1 MRPSPEGR
9 RPAANCET
17 RGHYDRA
24 VTPTELSAAVS
35 AAVQACLEAGEFP
48 GEAPAEVAVE
58 RPKNPEHGDYAA
70 NIALRLA
77 KAAGKPAREI
87 AEAIAARLRDADG
100 IAKVDVAGPGFL
112 NITVASGSL
121 GQLARSIVEAGESYG
136 RSTQLAGR
144 KINLEFVSANPT
156 GPVHLGHTRWAAL
169 GDSLRR
175 LLEAAGAKVTAEHY
189 INDFGSQLDKFAASL
204 RAVALGEPVPEDGYH
219 GDYVAGVAEQVVSA
233 VPGVLDL
240 PEDESLAA
248 FKTHG
253 YELMLAAAKRSLET
267 FRVEFDV
274 WFSERGMH
282 ESGEVDA
289 AIARLREQ
297 GHVFD
302 ADGAVWLRTTDFGDD
317 KDRVLVRSNGEKTYF
332 AADSAYY
339 LDKRGRGFDR
349 CVYMLGADHHG
360 YVGRLRA
367 IVACAGDDPD
377 TTLEVLIG
385 QLVKLVKNGEELRL
399 SKRAGT
405 IVTLDDFV
413 ELVGVDAGRYSLAR
427 WSADT
432 PLTLDIAEITR
443 KSNDNPVYYV
453 QYAHA
458 RTCNARRNAADV
470 GIGLDVFR
478 PELLNDPHEAAL
490 LAALG
495 EFPRVVAT
503 AAELRAPHRVARYL
517 EELAGTYHRWY
528 DTCRIAP
535 KGDDPIED
543 VNRTRAWLNEATRV
557 VLGNGLALLGVSAPE
572 RM

>member
-1 MRPSPEGR
+1 M
-9 RPAANCET
+9 
-17 RGHYDRA
+17 
-24 VTPTELSAAVS
+24 TPTELSAAVS

-557 VLGNGLALLGVSAPE
+557 VLANGLALLGVSAPE

>member
-1 MRPSPEGR
+1 MT
-9 RPAANCET
+9 PA
-17 RGHYDRA
+17 
-24 VTPTELSAAVS
+24 ELSAAVS
-35 AAVQACLEAGEFP
+35 AAVRACLQTGEFA
-48 GEAPAEVAVE
+48 GDVPAEVVIE
-58 RPKNPEHGDYAA
+58 RPKNPEHGDYAT
-70 NIALRLA
+70 NVALRLA
-77 KAAGKPAREI
+77 KAAGKPAREV
-87 AEAIAARLRDADG
+87 AEAIAVRLRETDG
-100 IAKVDVAGPGFL
+100 IERVDVAGPGFL
-112 NITVASGSL
+112 NITVAAGSL
-121 GQLARSIVEAGESYG
+121 GELARQIVEAGDGYG
-136 RSTQLAGR
+136 RSTQFAGR
-144 KINLEFVSANPT
+144 RVNLEFVSANPT

-175 LLEAAGAKVTAEHY
+175 LLEAAGAEVTAEHY

-204 RAVALGEPVPEDGYH
+204 RAAALGRPVPEDGYH
-219 GDYVAGVAEQVVSA
+219 GDYVAGVAEQVVNE

-240 PEDESLAA
+240 PEAESLVA
-248 FKTHG
+248 FKAHG
-253 YELMLAAAKRSLET
+253 YELMVAAARRSLAS

-274 WFSERGMH
+274 WFSEREMH

-289 AIARLREQ
+289 AIERLREQ

-367 IVACAGDDPD
+367 IASCAGDDPD
-377 TTLEVLIG
+377 ATLEVLIG

-458 RTCNARRNAADV
+458 RTCNARRNATEV

-478 PELLNDPHEAAL
+478 PELLDDPHEAAL

-557 VLGNGLALLGVSAPE
+557 VLANGLALLGVSAPE